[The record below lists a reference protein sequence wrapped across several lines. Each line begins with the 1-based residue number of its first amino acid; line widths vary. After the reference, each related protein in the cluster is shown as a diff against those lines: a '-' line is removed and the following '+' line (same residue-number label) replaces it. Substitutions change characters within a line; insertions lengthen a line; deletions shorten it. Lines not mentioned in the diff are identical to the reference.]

1 MYHVLSLFAGV
12 GGIDLGFEQTN
23 HFNVV
28 WANEFDKY
36 AGLTYKANNQAD
48 LNQND
53 IHIVDSDSV
62 PNCDVIVGG
71 FPCQA
76 FSIAGYRKGFEDERG
91 TLFFEMLRLIK
102 AKQPKV
108 VFIENVK
115 NLITHDKGNTFKVIK
130 ESLEDSGYHL
140 KWAVLNS
147 KDYGNIPQNRE
158 RIYLV
163 GFKDKNAFDKFNF
176 PAKVPLTTNLD
187 DIIDFNIDKDD
198 KYYYTSDKYMF
209 YPKLVE
215 SINRSD
221 TIYQWRRSYVRE
233 NKSGVVPTLTA
244 AMGMGGNNVPII
256 YTKDNRIRKLTP
268 RETFNIQGFPKDF
281 VLPDTVSDSQLYKQ
295 AGNSVTVPVIK
306 RVAEQIYLS
315 MKEFY

>member
-1 MYHVLSLFAGV
+1 MYKVVSLFAGV
-12 GGIDLGFEQTN
+12 GGIDLGFEQTK
-23 HFNVV
+23 HFKTV

-36 AGLTYKANNQAD
+36 AELTYKANNKVE
-48 LNQND
+48 LNKND
-53 IHIVDSDSV
+53 IHNVDVQDV
-62 PNCDVIVGG
+62 PDCDVIVGG

-76 FSIAGYRKGFEDERG
+76 FSVAGFRKGFEDERG

-115 NLITHDKGNTFKVIK
+115 NLVTHDKGNTFKVIK
-130 ESLEDSGYHL
+130 ESLESSGYHL

-147 KDYGNIPQNRE
+147 KDYGNVPQNRE
-158 RIYLV
+158 RIYIV
-163 GFKDKNAFDKFNF
+163 GFKDQNAYDKFSF
-176 PAKVPLTTNLD
+176 PIKEILTTTID
-187 DIIDFNIDKDD
+187 DVIDFSIDKND
-198 KYYYTSDKYMF
+198 KYYYTSAKYEF
-209 YPKLVE
+209 YPKLAE

-221 TIYQWRRSYVRE
+221 KIYQWRRSYVRE

-256 YTKDNRIRKLTP
+256 YTKNNKIRKLTP

-281 VLPDTVSDSQLYKQ
+281 ILPEDVSDSQLYKQ
-295 AGNSVTVPVIK
+295 AGNSVTVPVI
-306 RVAEQIYLS
+306 RRIAEQIYLS
-315 MKEFY
+315 LQ

>member
-1 MYHVLSLFAGV
+1 MYRVLSLFAGV

-36 AGLTYKANNQAD
+36 AVLTYKANNQAN

-53 IHIVDSDSV
+53 IHTVNSDSV

-76 FSIAGYRKGFEDERG
+76 FSIAGYRKGFKDERG

-108 VFIENVK
+108 IFVENVK
-115 NLITHDKGNTFKVIK
+115 NLVTHDKGNTFKVIK
-130 ESLEDSGYHL
+130 ESLEVSGYHL

-163 GFKDKNAFDKFNF
+163 GFKDENAFNKFNF
-176 PAKVPLTTNLD
+176 PAKEPLTTTLD
-187 DIIDFNIDKDD
+187 DVIDFNIDKDD
-198 KYYYTSDKYMF
+198 KYYYTSDKYAF
-209 YPKLVE
+209 YPKLTE

-244 AMGMGGNNVPII
+244 AMGMGGHNVPII

-306 RVAEQIYLS
+306 RVAEQIYLA